1 MKSRCWSPLLNVNDN
16 RAATGSPYMEFQE
29 TVRRRRMVRHFAED
43 SVPRGTVDR
52 ILELAQHAPSAG
64 FSQGSAYIVVVDS
77 ELKRKVAL
85 LQGEENYKAGGFHGW
100 ISEAPV
106 AIVACVSE
114 KIYHDRYNEPDKL
127 DDEGKEIAWPTPYW
141 FFDIGAGC
149 MIILLA
155 AVDAGLSSAFSG
167 VFDVKGMKDLL
178 GIPSHFHPVGV
189 ISIGKGEKD
198 VKSPSLKRG
207 RRRFSEVV
215 HYNRW

>member
-1 MKSRCWSPLLNVNDN
+1 
-16 RAATGSPYMEFQE
+16 
-29 TVRRRRMVRHFAED
+29 MVRHFASDPVSKEA
-43 SVPRGTVDR
+43 VDN

-64 FSQGSAYIVVVDS
+64 FSQGSAYVVVTNT
-77 ELKRKVAL
+77 ELKKKVAL
-85 LQGEENYKAGGFHGW
+85 LQGEEDYKAGGFHGW
-100 ISEAPV
+100 MSEAPV

-127 DDEGKEIAWPTPYW
+127 DDEGKEIKWPTPYW

-155 AVDAGLSSAFSG
+155 AVDAGLSAAFSG

-178 GIPSHFHPVGV
+178 GIPPHFHPVGV
-189 ISIGKGEKD
+189 ISIGNGGKD

-207 RRRFSEVV
+207 RRKFADVV